1 MEPGD
6 LAELGAPAFW
16 ARLLLGALATWR
28 VTHLLALE
36 DGPGGSVLT
45 LRKRLGN
52 TWLGRAMD
60 CFQCLS
66 IWVAM
71 PFALWIQH
79 DWQGWQGWLGW
90 LVSTLALSGA
100 ACVIEQATGA
110 HPP

>member
-36 DGPGGSVLT
+36 DGPGGSVLA

-71 PFALWIQH
+71 PFALWLLH
-79 DWQGWQGWLGW
+79 GWLGW
-90 LVSTLALSGA
+90 LVGTLALSGA
-100 ACVIEQATGA
+100 TCVIEQATGA